1 MKSKT
6 IAGMLI
12 CVVLSGCARTS
23 VLPLSS
29 DTFQI
34 TSSAAIACGAQ
45 GAQKI
50 ALRRAAK
57 ETLRNGFDKFVIMGA
72 QAQNNTGVVGYT
84 PMTANTYGSATA
96 TTYGNMT
103 SVSGSAT
110 TNYYGGQPIYGGSFD
125 QGLVVK
131 AFRADD
137 PQGANAISA
146 RKVLGAEWQ
155 KEMNENENTC
165 L

>member
-1 MKSKT
+1 MT
-6 IAGMLI
+6 VNRGL
-12 CVVLSGCARTS
+12 VLAVGLSLTACASSS
-23 VLPLSS
+23 VMPLSAN
-29 DTFQI
+29 TFQI
-34 TSSAAIACGAQ
+34 SSSAAIACGAQ
-45 GAQKI
+45 GAQQI

-84 PMTANTYGSATA
+84 PVTASTYGNATA

-103 SVSGSAT
+103 TLSGSAT

-125 QGLVVK
+125 QGLVVR

-146 RKVLGAEWQ
+146 RAILGAEWQ
-155 KEMNENENTC
+155 KEMNENDNTC